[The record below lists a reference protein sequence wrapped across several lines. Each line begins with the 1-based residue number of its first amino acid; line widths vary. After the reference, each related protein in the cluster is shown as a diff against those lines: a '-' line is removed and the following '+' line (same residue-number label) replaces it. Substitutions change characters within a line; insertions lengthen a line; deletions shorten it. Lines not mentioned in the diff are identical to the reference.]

1 MDYNDIYKV
10 AFDLILQDD
19 CINDD
24 RWLGSLDELYEYK
37 RDYYI
42 NKAFE
47 IIKEKD
53 DNGNQ
58 AK

>member
-19 CINDD
+19 CFNDD
-24 RWLGSLDELYEYK
+24 KWLGLLDELYEYK

-47 IIKEKD
+47 IIKEKE
-53 DNGNQ
+53 
-58 AK
+58 K